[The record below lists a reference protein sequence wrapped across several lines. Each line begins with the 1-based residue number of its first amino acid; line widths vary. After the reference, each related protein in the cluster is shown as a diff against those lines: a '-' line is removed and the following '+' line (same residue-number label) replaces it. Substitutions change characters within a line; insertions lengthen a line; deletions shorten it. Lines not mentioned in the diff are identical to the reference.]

1 MTSLKALPLVFLA
14 SAVTLGAEPIRLRV
28 GAATTDGMVRF
39 TLSAAAAASQAPS
52 GGPVLAET
60 PETATFEVPVAPGMS
75 ATAKANLIRAAVAAE
90 PSERWS
96 AMVSG
101 ASLKFL
107 HLEEETW
114 VEVVAVTDVSDTT
127 GGGTQLSIRG
137 NAVDIN
143 IHVSLDAVA
152 TGVDAAGAQSFF
164 TVTLTDTLAWTH
176 AIKPGEGVA
185 SLLDALQAFIEQQ
198 GSEGV
203 LVVRESENS
212 LSVKLFYTESQVSW
226 QLTDTGLQPSLW
238 GRATGYIHN
247 AGLIDR

>member
-28 GAATTDGMVRF
+28 GAATTDGVVRF
-39 TLSAAAAASQAPS
+39 TLSAAAPASQAAS

-60 PETATFEVPVAPGMS
+60 PETATFEVPVAPGTS
-75 ATAKANLIRAAVAAE
+75 ATAKANLIRTAVAAE
-90 PSERWS
+90 PSGGWS
-96 AMVSG
+96 AIVSG

-114 VEVVAVTDVSDTT
+114 VEVVSVTDVSDTT

-164 TVTLTDTLAWTH
+164 TVTLTDTLTWTH
-176 AIKPGEGVA
+176 AIQPGEGVA

-203 LVVRESENS
+203 LVVRESANS